1 MTEQQGKEGRRKGKL
16 ALKKELKGCYQSQM
30 YGLQFNPA
38 SNKLFLFFRKKS
50 MILFNKIKHFRTQR
64 IKLTNTRKHLKNKS
78 A

>member
-1 MTEQQGKEGRRKGKL
+1 MTEKQGKEGRRKGKL
-16 ALKKELKGCYQSQM
+16 TLRKELKGYHQPQL

-38 SNKLFLFFRKKS
+38 SNKLFFQKKS

>member
-1 MTEQQGKEGRRKGKL
+1 MTEQQGKEGRRKGKH

-38 SNKLFLFFRKKS
+38 SNKLFFLEKKS

-64 IKLTNTRKHLKNKS
+64 IKLTNTRKLLKNKS